1 MTVIENVQKARAV
14 GRKPTDDQIDVYG
27 LTHPGKVRKEN
38 QDHFLISSLQKRME
52 VHQTSL
58 PDTNR
63 LHGETER
70 LAFLMLIADGVGGGP
85 EGEAASR
92 RALEAVSQYAA
103 GSMDCYYTAD
113 PTDDQAFTQALADAA
128 LHCHEDLRERRVAES
143 GKAMATTL
151 TLMLFVWPRA
161 YLLQVG
167 DSRYYILRDG
177 ELTQIS
183 RDQTLAQVLV
193 DDDVFSRTEA
203 SKSPL
208 SNVLASAIGGS
219 EATPVVTGIDQDWDY
234 VHLFCS
240 DGLTK
245 HVPDE
250 LIAERL
256 RSMTSAKQVCE
267 DLLRDALDDGGS
279 DNITVLVGRALQN
292 RSQPIDSQ
300 PDEGRAG
307 SRLRVD

>member
-1 MTVIENVQKARAV
+1 MTTIEKTQDAQAL
-14 GRKPTDDQIDVYG
+14 GRKPTDEQIDIYG

-38 QDHFLISSLQKRME
+38 QDHFLLSALHKRME
-52 VHQTSL
+52 VYQTSL
-58 PDTNR
+58 PDTSK
-63 LHGETER
+63 LYGEVER
-70 LAFLMLIADGVGGGP
+70 LALLAMVADGVGGAP
-85 EGEAASR
+85 EGETASR
-92 RALEAVSQYAA
+92 VALEDVSQYAA

-113 PTDDQAFTQALADAA
+113 PSDDQAFTQPLADAA
-128 LHCHEDLRERRVAES
+128 LHCHEDLRQRS
-143 GKAMATTL
+143 GATAGGGMATTL

-208 SNVLASAIGGS
+208 SDVLSSAIGGS
-219 EATPVVTGIDQDWDY
+219 ETTPVVTGLDQDWNY
-234 VHLFCS
+234 VHLLCS

-245 HVPDE
+245 HVSDE

-256 RSMTSAKQVCE
+256 RSMTSAKQACE
-267 DLLRDALDDGGS
+267 DLLQDALDDGGS
-279 DNITVLVGRALQN
+279 DNITVIVARAVKN
-292 RSQPIDSQ
+292 
-300 PDEGRAG
+300 EA
-307 SRLRVD
+307 

>member
-1 MTVIENVQKARAV
+1 MM
-14 GRKPTDDQIDVYG
+14 GRKPLFEQIDFHG
-27 LTHPGKVRKEN
+27 LTHPGKVRKDN
-38 QDHFLISSLQKRME
+38 QDHFLVSSLTKRMN
-52 VHQTSL
+52 VHLTSL
-58 PDTNR
+58 PDTGK
-63 LHGETER
+63 LYGESER
-70 LAFLMLIADGVGGGP
+70 LAFLAMVADGVGGGP
-85 EGEAASR
+85 TGETASR
-92 RALEAVSQYAA
+92 LALEAVSRYAA

-113 PTDDQAFTQALADAA
+113 PSDDQAFTQSLADAA
-128 LHCHEDLRERRVAES
+128 LHCHEQLRKHS
-143 GKAMATTL
+143 GGASGRGMATTL

-208 SNVLASAIGGS
+208 SDVLSSAIGGS
-219 EATPVVTGIDQDWDY
+219 ETTPVVTGIDQDWDY
-234 VHLFCS
+234 VHLLCS

-267 DLLRDALDDGGS
+267 DLLQDALDDGGS
-279 DNITVLVGRALQN
+279 DNITVIVVRAVRN
-292 RSQPIDSQ
+292 
-300 PDEGRAG
+300 
-307 SRLRVD
+307 

>member
-1 MTVIENVQKARAV
+1 MTTIENAQDARAL
-14 GRKPTDDQIDVYG
+14 GRKPTDDQIDSYG

-38 QDHFLISSLQKRME
+38 QDHFLLSSLHKRME
-52 VHQTSL
+52 VHLTSL
-58 PDTNR
+58 PDTGR
-63 LHGETER
+63 LYREADR
-70 LAFLMLIADGVGGGP
+70 LAFLMMVADGVGGGP
-85 EGEAASR
+85 GGEAASR
-92 RALEAVSQYAA
+92 LALEAVSQYAA

-113 PTDDQAFTQALADAA
+113 PTDDQAFTQSLADAA
-128 LHCHEDLRERRVAES
+128 LHCHEDLRRRS
-143 GKAMATTL
+143 GAKPGGMATTL

-203 SKSPL
+203 AKSPL
-208 SNVLASAIGGS
+208 SSVLSSTIGGS
-219 EATPVVTGIDQDWDY
+219 ETTPVVTGIDQDWNY
-234 VHLFCS
+234 VHMLCS
-240 DGLTK
+240 DGLTR

-267 DLLRDALDDGGS
+267 DLLQDALDDGGS
-279 DNITVLVGRALQN
+279 DNITVVVGRAVKN
-292 RSQPIDSQ
+292 
-300 PDEGRAG
+300 E
-307 SRLRVD
+307 V

>member
-1 MTVIENVQKARAV
+1 MTATEKARESRAL
-14 GRKPTDDQIDVYG
+14 GRKPTDDQIDVHG
-27 LTHPGKVRKEN
+27 LTHRGKVRKEN

-58 PDTNR
+58 PDTSG
-63 LHGETER
+63 LSGDAER
-70 LAFLMLIADGVGGGP
+70 LAFLCMVADGVGGGP
-85 EGEAASR
+85 GGGEASR
-92 RALEAVSQYAA
+92 RVIEAVSQYTA

-113 PTDDQAFTQALADAA
+113 PTDDQAFARALADAA
-128 LHCHEDLRERRVAES
+128 LHCHEDLRRTAKGEM
-143 GKAMATTL
+143 GMATTL

-167 DSRYYILRDG
+167 DSRYYILRNG

-203 SKSPL
+203 SRSPL
-208 SNVLASAIGGS
+208 SNVLSSTIGGS
-219 EATPVVTGIDQDWDY
+219 ETSPVVTGIDNDWNY

-245 HVPDE
+245 HVSDE
-250 LIAERL
+250 QIAERL
-256 RSMTSAKQVCE
+256 RSMTSAKQVSE
-267 DLLRDALDDGGS
+267 DLLQDALDNGGT
-279 DNITVLVGRALQN
+279 DNITIIVGRAVQS
-292 RSQPIDSQ
+292 RS
-300 PDEGRAG
+300 
-307 SRLRVD
+307 